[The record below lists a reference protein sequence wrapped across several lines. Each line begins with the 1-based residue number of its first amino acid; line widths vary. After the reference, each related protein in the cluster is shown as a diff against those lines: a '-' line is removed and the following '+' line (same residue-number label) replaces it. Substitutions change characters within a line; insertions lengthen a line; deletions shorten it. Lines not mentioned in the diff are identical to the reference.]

1 MFSALFRRTRPS
13 AAPQLTLHENQGVQQ
28 LRIAAGQ
35 SLRIH
40 VQQGTLWLTEA
51 GKQQDRVLQAGQHLL
66 LTGPAQLVLSALG
79 PAACAVQL
87 RTSDAHVQAGAAH
100 LPEGTARQW
109 HLRAAS

>member
-1 MFSALFRRTRPS
+1 MFSALFRRPHPG
-13 AAPQLTLHENQGVQQ
+13 APALLTLQEDQGVQHLQ
-28 LRIAAGQ
+28 IATGQ
-35 SLRIH
+35 ALRIH

>member
-1 MFSALFRRTRPS
+1 MFSTLFRRPRPGTP
-13 AAPQLTLHENQGVQQ
+13 ALLTMQENQGVQHLQ
-28 LRIAAGQ
+28 VATGQ
-35 SLRIH
+35 ALRIH

-66 LTGPAQLVLSALG
+66 LPGPAQLVLGALG
-79 PAACAVQL
+79 PVVCAVQL
-87 RTSDAHVQAGAAH
+87 RTSDARVQAGAAH